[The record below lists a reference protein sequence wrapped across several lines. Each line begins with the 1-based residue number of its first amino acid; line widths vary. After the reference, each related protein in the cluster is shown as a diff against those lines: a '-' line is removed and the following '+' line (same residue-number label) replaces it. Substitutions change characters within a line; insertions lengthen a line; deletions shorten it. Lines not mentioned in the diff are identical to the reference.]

1 MLTLFYLTL
10 FKIRANF
17 IAYSSLLMLI
27 SVMLSVLKNCKSTK
41 SKLNTNTTLYA
52 NKRLLRGFS
61 FVRVFNY
68 MVLRKPP
75 ITQPKYIQVKIINEP
90 DVFGGINRK
99 IYFLFLI
106 TFHMVDL
113 CYFNIL
119 ESSFWPH
126 SVLSNYFMNHDIFL
140 LINTCSLFNPMIM
153 FWVCLVGTS
162 S

>member
-68 MVLRKPP
+68 MAVRKPP
-75 ITQPKYIQVKIINEP
+75 ITQPKYIQVKSIN
-90 DVFGGINRK
+90 
-99 IYFLFLI
+99 
-106 TFHMVDL
+106 
-113 CYFNIL
+113 
-119 ESSFWPH
+119 
-126 SVLSNYFMNHDIFL
+126 
-140 LINTCSLFNPMIM
+140 
-153 FWVCLVGTS
+153 
-162 S
+162 